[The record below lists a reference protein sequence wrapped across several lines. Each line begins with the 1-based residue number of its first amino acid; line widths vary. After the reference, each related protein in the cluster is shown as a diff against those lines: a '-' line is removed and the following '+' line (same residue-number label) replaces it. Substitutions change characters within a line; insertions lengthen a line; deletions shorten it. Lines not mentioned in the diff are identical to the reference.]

1 MWRADDAMSE
11 YSKGRQSSRRLLGQP
26 SGQWSLLEED
36 MAAAAAGQL
45 DLAKPSTP
53 LYIRE
58 LKEQVKVGLL
68 VAAGR
73 VVPAAVPSIHAWMR

>member
-1 MWRADDAMSE
+1 MSE

-68 VAAGR
+68 AAWCLLLAH
-73 VVPAAVPSIHAWMR
+73 PCMNEMTPTS